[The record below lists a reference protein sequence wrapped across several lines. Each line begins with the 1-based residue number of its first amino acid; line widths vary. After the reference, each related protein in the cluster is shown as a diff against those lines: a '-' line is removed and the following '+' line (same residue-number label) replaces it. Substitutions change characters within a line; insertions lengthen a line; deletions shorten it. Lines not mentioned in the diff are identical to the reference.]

1 MEGHNFRGL
10 NMLYTLKIYD
20 KELATFEL
28 TQKPLEGFC
37 CQIISVNEDYRY
49 LLPLGM
55 SDDGEGVLAWLKSR
69 VIPQNREFVDKILSV
84 YGLTHNNIPGII
96 QLCKGLS
103 LNDSYWITEPDFKG
117 KFANYNLFENSFY
130 KALSLIAYTGYG
142 SVKPSGFSSSPEFTT
157 NGMLRK
163 GWRRMDGRI
172 KLYKGGTSGA
182 ANTGN
187 EPYSEFYAS
196 QIAEVME
203 LDHVSYTLSK
213 WKGTLCCVCEL
224 FTDID
229 HSFVPMWRF
238 CKTRSIKEVA
248 EYLRKLGGKYFEAFC
263 DMMIFDALIYNTDR
277 HLNNFG
283 LMIDN
288 KTNQP
293 YAFAPIFDN
302 GLSLFNY
309 AMKEDFADLE
319 TYAKSRL
326 SAFDVSFDEIAGEFI
341 TSRQKEKLR
350 RLHGFKFT
358 RHNRYNLPASRLK
371 ALEKFIQ
378 QRSGWLLGI

>member
-1 MEGHNFRGL
+1 MTF
-10 NMLYTLKIYD
+10 TLKIYD
-20 KELATFEL
+20 TELMTFEL
-28 TQKPLEGFC
+28 IQKPLEGFC
-37 CQIISVNEDYRY
+37 CQIISIKEESRH

-55 SDDGEGVLAWLKSR
+55 TIDGDGVLSWLKSR

-84 YGLTHNNIPGII
+84 YGLSYNNIPGII

-117 KFANYNLFENSFY
+117 KFTDYNLFENSFY

-163 GWRRMDGRI
+163 GWRKLDGKI

-182 ANTGN
+182 VNTGN
-187 EPYSEFYAS
+187 EPYSEFYAA
-196 QIAEVME
+196 QIASTMGLNFVP
-203 LDHVSYTLSK
+203 YTLSK
-213 WKGTLCCVCEL
+213 WKGSLCCVCEL

-238 CKTRSIKEVA
+238 CKTKSIKDVA
-248 EYLRKLGGKYFEAFC
+248 KYLRELGEEYFDAFC
-263 DMMIFDALIYNTDR
+263 DMIIFDALVYNTDR

-283 LMIDN
+283 LMVDN
-288 KTNQP
+288 KTNKP

-302 GLSLFNY
+302 GLSLFNF
-309 AMKEDFADLE
+309 AMADDFSDLD

-326 SAFDVSFDEIAGEFI
+326 SAFDVPFDEIAKEFI
-341 TSRQKEKLR
+341 TLRQKEQLR
-350 RLHGFKFT
+350 HLQSFKFI
-358 RHNRYNLPASRLK
+358 RHSRYNLPPARLK
-371 ALEKFIQ
+371 ALEQFVQKRARCLID
-378 QRSGWLLGI
+378 L

>member
-1 MEGHNFRGL
+1 MI
-10 NMLYTLKIYD
+10 YTLKLYD
-20 KELATFEL
+20 IELMTFEL
-28 TQKPLEGFC
+28 NQKSLEGFC
-37 CQIISVNEDYRY
+37 CQIISVNEEKKH
-49 LLPLGM
+49 LLPYGITL
-55 SDDGEGVLAWLKSR
+55 DGEGVFAWLKSR

-117 KFANYNLFENSFY
+117 KFADYNLFENGFY
-130 KALSLIAYTGYG
+130 KVLSLIAYTGYG

-163 GWRRMDGRI
+163 GWRRIGGKI
-172 KLYKGGTSGA
+172 KLYKGGTFGA

-187 EPYSEFYAS
+187 EPYSEFYAA
-196 QIAEVME
+196 QIAEVMG
-203 LDHVSYTLSK
+203 LNHVPYMLSK
-213 WKGTLCCVCEL
+213 WKGSLCCVCEL

-238 CKTRSIKEVA
+238 CKVKRIREIAT
-248 EYLRKLGGKYFEAFC
+248 YLQGLGEDYFNAFC

-283 LMIDN
+283 LMVDN
-288 KTNQP
+288 KTNLP
-293 YAFAPIFDN
+293 YMFAPIFDN
-302 GLSLFNY
+302 GLSLFNF
-309 AMKEDFADLE
+309 AMADDFSDLE

-326 SAFDVSFDEIAGEFI
+326 SAFDVPFDEIAKEFI
-341 TSRQKEKLR
+341 TLRQKEQLH
-350 RLHGFKFT
+350 RLQNFKFI
-358 RHNRYNLPASRLK
+358 RHSRYNLLAARLK
-371 ALEKFIQ
+371 ALEQFVQKRARQ
-378 QRSGWLLGI
+378 LLEW

>member
-1 MEGHNFRGL
+1 MV
-10 NMLYTLKIYD
+10 YTLKIYD
-20 KELATFEL
+20 IDLMTFEL
-28 TQKPLEGFC
+28 TQKPLEGFD
-37 CQIISVNEDYRY
+37 CQIISVKEENKH

-55 SDDGEGVLAWLKSR
+55 NVDGNGVLSWLKSR

-103 LNDSYWITEPDFKG
+103 LNDSYWITDLNFNG

-142 SVKPSGFSSSPEFTT
+142 SVKPSNFSSSPEFTT

-163 GWRRMDGRI
+163 GWRKIDGKI
-172 KLYKGGTSGA
+172 KLYKGGSSGA

-187 EPYSEFYAS
+187 EPYSEFYAA
-196 QIAEVME
+196 QIAAAMG
-203 LDHVSYTLSK
+203 LNHVPYTLSK
-213 WKGTLCCVCEL
+213 WKGCLCCVCEL
-224 FTDID
+224 FTDIN

-238 CKTRSIKEVA
+238 CNTTSLREVA
-248 EYLRKLGGKYFEAFC
+248 EYLQHMGDDYFNAFC

-283 LMIDN
+283 LMVDN
-288 KTNQP
+288 LTNRP
-293 YAFAPIFDN
+293 SAFAPIFDN
-302 GLSLFNY
+302 GLSLFNF
-309 AMKEDFADLE
+309 AMEDDFADLE

-326 SAFDVSFDEIAGEFI
+326 SAFNVPFDEIAQEFI
-341 TSRQKEKLR
+341 SSRQKEQLR
-350 RLHGFKFT
+350 HLQTFKFI
-358 RHNRYNLPASRLK
+358 RHSRYNLPAARLK
-371 ALEKFIQ
+371 ALTRFIQ
-378 QRSGWLLGI
+378 MRAKNLLMF

>member
-1 MEGHNFRGL
+1 MI
-10 NMLYTLKIYD
+10 YTLKIYD
-20 KELATFEL
+20 MELMNFEL
-28 TQKPLEGFC
+28 TQKPLEGLW
-37 CQIISVNEDYRY
+37 CQIISVNETCKHF
-49 LLPLGM
+49 LPLKM
-55 SDDGEGVLAWLKSR
+55 TVDGDGVLLWLKSR
-69 VIPQNREFVDKILSV
+69 FLPVNRANSDRVLSG
-84 YGLTHNNIPGII
+84 YGLTHNNISGII
-96 QLCKGLS
+96 KLCKGLS

-117 KFANYNLFENSFY
+117 KFADYNLFENSFY

-163 GWRRMDGRI
+163 GWRRIDGQI

-187 EPYSEFYAS
+187 EPYSEFYAA
-196 QIAEVME
+196 QIAEAMG
-203 LDHVSYTLSK
+203 LNHAPYILSK
-213 WKGTLCCVCEL
+213 WKGSLCCVCEL

-238 CKTRSIKEVA
+238 CKTKSIKEVA
-248 EYLRKLGGKYFEAFC
+248 EYLRSLGEDYFNAFC

-283 LMIDN
+283 LMVNN
-288 KTNQP
+288 KNNQP

-302 GLSLFNY
+302 GLSLFNF
-309 AMKEDFADLE
+309 AMADDFADLE

-326 SAFDVSFDEIAGEFI
+326 SAFDVPFKIAKEFI
-341 TSRQKEKLR
+341 TSRQKGQLR
-350 RLHGFKFT
+350 HLQAFKFT
-358 RHNRYNLPASRLK
+358 RHSRYNLPAARLRI
-371 ALEKFIQ
+371 LEQFIQ
-378 QRSGWLLGI
+378 KRAKTLLGIGG